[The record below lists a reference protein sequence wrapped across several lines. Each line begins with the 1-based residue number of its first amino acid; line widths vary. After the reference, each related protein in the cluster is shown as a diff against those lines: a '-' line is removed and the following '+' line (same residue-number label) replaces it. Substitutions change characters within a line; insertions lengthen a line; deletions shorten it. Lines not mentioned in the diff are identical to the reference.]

1 MNRLCKILYF
11 FNFVIIFFLILI
23 KNQLIFTSY
32 KKIKLK
38 KGTKMIKIKNKTW
51 MTCYKFCKRC
61 TLVIKL

>member
-38 KGTKMIKIKNKTW
+38 KGTKMIKKKKT
-51 MTCYKFCKRC
+51 KHG
-61 TLVIKL
+61 